1 MPHVVVSTPL
11 PLMEIGHIFKPV
23 THQVG
28 STTIRFID
36 FFHSVHYDQAVV
48 DTYIAEDELEQRV
61 LMMIKRKGD
70 DRYLVSLRETG
81 FPRPTPA
88 THLATRYLAE
98 FIVSMHAKAE
108 IVNHNLGHIEDEF

>member
-23 THQVG
+23 TNQVG
-28 STTIRFID
+28 STTVRFID

-48 DTYIAEDELEQRV
+48 DTYVAEDELEQRV

-70 DRYLVSLRETG
+70 DRYLISLRETG

-88 THLATRYLAE
+88 THLAIRYLAE
-98 FIVSMHAKAE
+98 LIVSMHAKAE